1 MGSGALVRMCML
13 SPGYD
18 SAGAHVSVTRTVEV
32 GCEDPNPGGTYGGN
46 RVACSTIYKEM
57 HGAAPGE
64 VFLVCSCCTHR
75 KPLVKTATV

>member
-1 MGSGALVRMCML
+1 MPGPPQCS
-13 SPGYD
+13 GYD

-57 HGAAPGE
+57 HGAAPVRFSWCAAVVLTG
-64 VFLVCSCCTHR
+64 SDS
-75 KPLVKTATV
+75 